1 MNTTNGDRPDWES
14 RPPQSAIP
22 ASLDSEAALLGSCL
36 INPEAIHEAAV
47 LVRPADFFRERN
59 GWIFEAMLALNER
72 REPIDYVL
80 LTEELERKG
89 RLAEIGPA
97 YITGLIATIPSG
109 LYAVHYA
116 KVVAETALR
125 RRLIAAAGEI
135 ARIAYNEAEG
145 AESLLDDSQ
154 ELLFAVSSD
163 AGGKALDHI
172 EGLTQDTIN
181 HIGLVEEG
189 NQPAGL
195 PTGFVALDRT
205 LGGFGRGDLIILAAR
220 PAMGKTALSLGLA
233 YNAARLVNARVG
245 FFSLEMSDRQITQR
259 WLSMISGIDST
270 ALRLGKVEGSE
281 WPVLLDAANKLSMRS
296 IYVDDTPALT
306 VTDIRTRARRV
317 WARDGLDLIIVDYLQ
332 LMRSTQRGE
341 NNHLE
346 VSAMTKGLK
355 ALAREL
361 NIPIIALSQLNR
373 GVESRADKRPMLSD
387 LRASGAI
394 EEDADVVMF
403 IYRDDY
409 YHPETEAQNIAEI
422 IIAKHRNGATG
433 TVNLFFRK
441 ELTQFRDLEIQ
452 RTDLNANY

>member
-1 MNTTNGDRPDWES
+1 M
-14 RPPQSAIP
+14 QSIP

-59 GWIFEAMLALNER
+59 GWIFEAMIALNER
-72 REPIDYVL
+72 REPIDFVL
-80 LTEELERKG
+80 LTEELERRG
-89 RLAEIGPA
+89 HLAELGGAA
-97 YITGLIATIPSG
+97 YLTGLIVGIPSG

-135 ARIAYNEAEG
+135 ARIAYNEGEPADR
-145 AESLLDDSQ
+145 LLDDSQ
-154 ELLFAVSSD
+154 QLLFGVGSD
-163 AGGKALDHI
+163 GGGKTLVHI
-172 EGLTQDTIN
+172 EGLTQDAVN
-181 HIGLVEEG
+181 HIGLLQEG
-189 NQPAGL
+189 SQPVGL
-195 PTGFVALDRT
+195 PTGFVQLDGT
-205 LGGFGRGDLIILAAR
+205 LGGFGRGDLVILAAR
-220 PAMGKTALSLGLA
+220 PSVGKTAMALTLA
-233 YNAARLVNARVG
+233 YNAAKLVNARVG
-245 FFSLEMSDRQITQR
+245 FFSLEMSDRQISER

-270 ALRLGKVEGSE
+270 NLRLGKVPDNE
-281 WPVLLDAANKLSMRS
+281 WPVLLDAANNLSRRS

-317 WARDGLDLIIVDYLQ
+317 WARDGLDLIVVDYLQ
-332 LMRSTQRGE
+332 LMRSTVKGE
-341 NNHLE
+341 NSHLE
-346 VSAMTKGLK
+346 MSAITKGLK

-361 NIPIIALSQLNR
+361 NIPIIALSQLSR
-373 GVESRADKRPMLSD
+373 GVEARGDKRPMLSD

-403 IYRDDY
+403 LYRDDY
-409 YHPETEAQNIAEI
+409 YHPDSEAQNIAEV

-433 TVNLFFRK
+433 TIKLFFRK
-441 ELTQFRDLEIQ
+441 ELARFQDLEVA

>member
-1 MNTTNGDRPDWES
+1 MNTTNGAPEWDKGPVN
-14 RPPQSAIP
+14 AIP
-22 ASLDSEAALLGSCL
+22 ASLESEAALLGSCL

-59 GWIFEAMLALNER
+59 GWIFEVMLALNER

-80 LTEELERKG
+80 LTEELERRG

-97 YITGLIATIPSG
+97 YLTGLIAGIPSG

-125 RRLIAAAGEI
+125 RRMIGAAGEI
-135 ARIAYNEAEG
+135 ARIAYNEAEP
-145 AESLLDDSQ
+145 ADRLLDDAQ
-154 ELLFAVSSD
+154 ELLFGVGSD
-163 AGGKALDHI
+163 AGGKTLDHI
-172 EGLTQDTIN
+172 EGLTQDAVN
-181 HIGLVEEG
+181 HIGLIQEG

-195 PTGFVALDRT
+195 PTGFVRLDAT

-220 PAMGKTALSLGLA
+220 PSVGKTAMALTLA
-233 YNAARLVNARVG
+233 YNAAKLVKARVG
-245 FFSLEMSDRQITQR
+245 FFSLEMSDRQISER

-270 ALRLGKVEGSE
+270 NLRLGRVPDGE
-281 WPVLLDAANKLSMRS
+281 WPVLLDAANNLSRQS

-306 VTDIRTRARRV
+306 VTDVRTRARRV
-317 WARDGLDLIIVDYLQ
+317 WAKDGLDLIVVDYLQ
-332 LMRSTQRGE
+332 LMRSTVKGE

-346 VSAMTKGLK
+346 MSAITKGLK

-361 NIPIIALSQLNR
+361 NIPIIALSQLSR
-373 GVESRADKRPMLSD
+373 GVEARSDKRPMLSD

-403 IYRDDY
+403 LYRDDY
-409 YHPETEAQNIAEI
+409 YHPDSEAQNIAEV
-422 IIAKHRNGATG
+422 IIAKHRNGSTG
-433 TVNLFFRK
+433 TVSLFFRK
-441 ELTQFRDLEIQ
+441 ELARFQDLEVK
-452 RTDLNANY
+452 RTDLNDGY

>member
-1 MNTTNGDRPDWES
+1 MNTTNGSPEWDA
-14 RPPQSAIP
+14 PPPANAIP
-22 ASLDSEAALLGSCL
+22 ASLESEAALLGSCL

-97 YITGLIATIPSG
+97 YLTGLIAAVPSG

-135 ARIAYNEAEG
+135 ARIAYNEAEP
-145 AESLLDDSQ
+145 ADRLLDDSQ
-154 ELLFAVSSD
+154 EMLFAVGSD
-163 AGGKALDHI
+163 ASGKTLDHI
-172 EGLTQDTIN
+172 EGLTQDTVN
-181 HIGLVEEG
+181 HVGLLQEG
-189 NQPAGL
+189 DQPAGL

-220 PAMGKTALSLGLA
+220 PSVGKTAMALTLA

-270 ALRLGKVEGSE
+270 TLRLGKVDEHA
-281 WPVLLDAANKLSMRS
+281 WPVLLDAANNLSRRS

-306 VTDIRTRARRV
+306 VTDVRTRARRV
-317 WARDGLDLIIVDYLQ
+317 WAREGLDLIVVDYLQ
-332 LMRSTQRGE
+332 LMRSTERGE

-361 NIPIIALSQLNR
+361 NIPIIALSQLSR
-373 GVESRADKRPMLSD
+373 GVEQRSDKRPMLSD

-403 IYRDDY
+403 LYRDDY
-409 YHPETEAQNIAEI
+409 YHPETEAQNIAEV

-433 TVNLFFRK
+433 TACLFFRK
-441 ELTQFRDLEIQ
+441 ELAIFRDLEIT
-452 RTDLNANY
+452 RTDLNNY